1 MHTKDKKMKYKFV
14 TLLLFL
20 QTSVFCQ
27 DYQLYSLFN
36 NQFQAVFPDE
46 PVLFLNTTNVQSY
59 IYADRKNSLGFL
71 SKHLDYSVIKSNM
84 FDFSQQSLE
93 KNLFYLPAKKESHKI
108 LSIKSTKNSKNKTY
122 TFYVLK
128 QFQSDG
134 ITIYQY
140 MKAILYNNHL
150 YSCSLQYT
158 NNKSKHIFESYQ
170 NKCKLLN

>member
-1 MHTKDKKMKYKFV
+1 MKLKYI
-14 TLLLFL
+14 LL
-20 QTSVFCQ
+20 SVGILSSL
-27 DYQLYSLFN
+27 LYSDNYYGYKLYDN
-36 NQFQAVFPDE
+36 NFQAVFPDE

-71 SKHLDYSVIKSNM
+71 SKHIDYSVIKSNM

-93 KNLFYLPAKKESHKI
+93 ENLFYLPAKQESHKI
-108 LSIKSTKNSKNKTY
+108 ISIKSTKNSKNKTY

-170 NKCKLLN
+170 NECKLLN